1 MTRLAS
7 GRTDSRP
14 AWLDPAEYPFGG
26 RRFATADGMMHYL
39 DEGTG
44 NPVLFVHGTP
54 TWSFLYRRLISRLSG
69 THRAI
74 AVDHLGFGLSEKPAS
89 APYEPRHHS
98 ARLTSLLDELDL
110 RNLTMVVHDFGGPI
124 GLAAAMARP
133 ERIERLVLF
142 NTWMWPL
149 SDDGNIVRGARLT
162 SGATGRLLYRYL
174 NFPVRVLMP
183 GFFGNRQALT
193 REVHRHYSRPL
204 GSPAEREAAWTFARS
219 LLGASDWYAQ
229 LWEQR
234 DALRAK
240 PMTLIWG
247 MKDPGFG
254 PRYLQRWR
262 SEFPHAEVHELP
274 ESGHFVPEE
283 EPDQAARLLERILGA
298 GAD

>member
-1 MTRLAS
+1 MTQLAS
-7 GRTDSRP
+7 DRTESRP
-14 AWLDPAEYPFGG
+14 EWLDTAEYPFSG
-26 RRFATADGMMHYL
+26 RRFVTADGAMHYV

-44 NPVLFVHGTP
+44 DPVLFVHGTP
-54 TWSFLYRRLISRLSG
+54 TWSFLFRRLVSRLAG
-69 THRAI
+69 TRRAI
-74 AVDHLGFGLSEKPAS
+74 AIDHLGFGLSEKPDS
-89 APYEPRHHS
+89 APYEPKDHS
-98 ARLTSLLDELDL
+98 ARLTRLLDGLDL
-110 RNLTMVVHDFGGPI
+110 TNVTMVAHDFGGPI

-133 ERIERLVLF
+133 ERIERLVLL

-149 SDDGNIVRGARLT
+149 SDDANIVRGARLT
-162 SGATGRLLYRYL
+162 SGAMGRLLYRYL

-183 GFFGNRQALT
+183 GFFGNKRALR
-193 REVHRHYSRPL
+193 REVHRHYGKPL
-204 GSPAEREAAWTFARS
+204 GTPADREAAWTFARS

-234 DALRAK
+234 DAIRSK
-240 PMTLIWG
+240 PMALIWG

-283 EPDQAARLLERILGA
+283 EPEKVGTLLERILGSA
-298 GAD
+298 